1 MEYACYVCYNK
12 VRLGELP
19 PEEQKKALS
28 LVVPERYLEAEID
41 HLPKALQDVFNES
54 IDDGVLLW
62 GTPGSGKTYA
72 LSALAKKYFYDGFS
86 VRRVHYELLC
96 LQLRD
101 TFNPKATNTEW
112 QVIEPLLNCDK
123 LFIEDVGVSKKLGGQ
138 ESDHSVR
145 TLQVLLDMR
154 LERMRP
160 TFITS
165 NKSIENLSESFD
177 ERIGD
182 RLKLFHVFSMTRK
195 SWREE

>member
-1 MEYACYVCYNK
+1 MEHACSVCHSK
-12 VRLGELP
+12 IRLGELP
-19 PEEQKKALS
+19 PEEQKKALA
-28 LVVPERYLEAEID
+28 LVVPERYVDADIS
-41 HLPKALQDVFNES
+41 HLPKPIQDVFNGD
-54 IDDGVLLW
+54 IDNGVLLW

-72 LSALAKKYFYDGFS
+72 LSSLAKKYFFDGYS

-101 TFNPKATNTEW
+101 TFNPKAINTEW

-123 LFIEDVGVSKKLGGQ
+123 LFIEDVGTSKRLGVQ

-182 RLKLFHVFSMTRK
+182 RLKLFHVFAMTRK